1 MEFER
6 FLKWVFSFINICFCL
21 YLKQLNSK
29 GNKNKLAGIWR
40 RPLIVKRLGIVS
52 RIELAFFA
60 MFIALLVWS
69 FSTYLRISFAKITP
83 LSAVAN
89 GEQVY
94 DNIFY
99 SSFFLLQ
106 NEEDSINNS
115 PTTR

>member
-21 YLKQLNSK
+21 YLYLKQLNSK
-29 GNKNKLAGIWR
+29 GNKHKLAGIWR
-40 RPLIVKRLGIVS
+40 RPLIVKGLGIVS

-69 FSTYLRISFAKITP
+69 FSTYLRVSFAKITP
-83 LSAVAN
+83 LSAAAN

-94 DNIFY
+94 DIIFY
-99 SSFFLLQ
+99 SLFFFK
-106 NEEDSINNS
+106 
-115 PTTR
+115 TK